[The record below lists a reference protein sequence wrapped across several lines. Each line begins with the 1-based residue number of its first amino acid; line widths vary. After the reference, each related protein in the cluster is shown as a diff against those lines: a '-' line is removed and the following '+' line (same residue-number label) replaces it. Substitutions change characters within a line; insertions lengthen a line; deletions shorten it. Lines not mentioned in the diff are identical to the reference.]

1 MSPPIPDA
9 PHSQKPVVRAD
20 LAGGRRQD
28 MGTVRYIGSKARV
41 VDEILDIIGPPG
53 PEDGFFVDAFAGT
66 GVVGSAAADRGW
78 AVRINDV
85 LSSSVAI
92 SVARLVSAADVPFSV
107 FGGYGDAIKM
117 LDSAP
122 AEDGFFAREYSSAG
136 PRSRMYF
143 TAENARRIDGIR
155 SRLNEWTETGQ
166 INADER
172 ALLVAD
178 LIGATNRIANIAG
191 TYGCFLTHWTTGA
204 TRAFELNGR
213 ELRPE
218 RVRHEAFSRDVI
230 DVPMAPDD
238 VAYFDPPYTKRQ
250 YAAYYHINETLACGD
265 EPVVLGKTGLRP
277 WRDKASDYCYKRRAL
292 DALHM
297 LIASTEARR
306 VFLSYSNEGH
316 VDLDE
321 LLLRLT
327 PLGHVELHEIATIG
341 RYRPNQAASDAGD
354 EVVEFLLELQ
364 KTRVD
369 APEELTT
376 A

>member
-9 PHSQKPVVRAD
+9 PHPQKPVVRAD
-20 LAGGRRQD
+20 LADGRRQD
-28 MGTVRYIGSKARV
+28 IGTVRYIGSKARV

-107 FGGYGDAIKM
+107 FGGYDDAIKA

-143 TAENARRIDGIR
+143 TAENARRIDGVR

-191 TYGCFLTHWTTGA
+191 RSSQGRSEPCCTHTRWRHRVVRRIAA
-204 TRAFELNGR
+204 TAADTPALGLPCHPSHHANMQPLPAKTQSSGSVSTSI
-213 ELRPE
+213 LR
-218 RVRHEAFSRDVI
+218 
-230 DVPMAPDD
+230 
-238 VAYFDPPYTKRQ
+238 
-250 YAAYYHINETLACGD
+250 
-265 EPVVLGKTGLRP
+265 
-277 WRDKASDYCYKRRAL
+277 
-292 DALHM
+292 
-297 LIASTEARR
+297 
-306 VFLSYSNEGH
+306 
-316 VDLDE
+316 
-321 LLLRLT
+321 
-327 PLGHVELHEIATIG
+327 
-341 RYRPNQAASDAGD
+341 
-354 EVVEFLLELQ
+354 
-364 KTRVD
+364 
-369 APEELTT
+369 
-376 A
+376 

>member
-1 MSPPIPDA
+1 
-9 PHSQKPVVRAD
+9 
-20 LAGGRRQD
+20 
-28 MGTVRYIGSKARV
+28 
-41 VDEILDIIGPPG
+41 
-53 PEDGFFVDAFAGT
+53 
-66 GVVGSAAADRGW
+66 
-78 AVRINDV
+78 
-85 LSSSVAI
+85 
-92 SVARLVSAADVPFSV
+92 
-107 FGGYGDAIKM
+107 
-117 LDSAP
+117 
-122 AEDGFFAREYSSAG
+122 
-136 PRSRMYF
+136 
-143 TAENARRIDGIR
+143 
-155 SRLNEWTETGQ
+155 
-166 INADER
+166 
-172 ALLVAD
+172 
-178 LIGATNRIANIAG
+178 
-191 TYGCFLTHWTTGA
+191 
-204 TRAFELNGR
+204 
-213 ELRPE
+213 
-218 RVRHEAFSRDVI
+218 
-230 DVPMAPDD
+230 VPMAPDD

-316 VDLDE
+316 IDLDE